1 MFRVKFFDS
10 WFFNDR
16 RQFFEFL
23 ILHRRGEIMI
33 FAIKKSIAKFF
44 LPKHFEG
51 YLKILCFFFFFRNR
65 NLHVR
70 NGFFCSRHSRF
81 DLPLFPPPPPSF
93 NLVLGFFEQR
103 NFAGWLAGKS
113 FRGGGFVTNSYA
125 NFSEIHLSSPLIL
138 LN

>member
-23 ILHRRGEIMI
+23 ILHRRGENMFLRLKNFSSWNISRDI
-33 FAIKKSIAKFF
+33 WKFSVF
-44 LPKHFEG
+44 S
-51 YLKILCFFFFFRNR
+51 FFFRNR

-113 FRGGGFVTNSYA
+113 FEVEA
-125 NFSEIHLSSPLIL
+125 LSRILTPTFLKYISPLL
-138 LN
+138 